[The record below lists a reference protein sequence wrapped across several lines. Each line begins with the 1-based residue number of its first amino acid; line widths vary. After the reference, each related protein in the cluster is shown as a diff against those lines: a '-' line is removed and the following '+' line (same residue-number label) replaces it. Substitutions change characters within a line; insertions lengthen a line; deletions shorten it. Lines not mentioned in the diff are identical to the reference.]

1 MMIGETLLLAGGILL
16 VVLGII
22 GVIVPILP
30 GVLLVYLGLFL
41 VAWSDGFV
49 RVGWVSLGVVF
60 VLGAV
65 AWVIDVATTS
75 LGARQFG
82 ASRWAAL
89 GAAGG
94 MIIGLFFG
102 LPGLILG
109 PFLGALTVELIIRK
123 DLLEAGKAGVGSWL
137 GLLLGTALKLALV
150 FTMIGIFALAYF
162 F

>member
-1 MMIGETLLLAGGILL
+1 M
-16 VVLGII
+16 V
-22 GVIVPILP
+22 
-30 GVLLVYLGLFL
+30 L

-49 RVGWVSLGVVF
+49 RVGWITLAVLF

-65 AWVIDVATTS
+65 AWVIDFATTS

-89 GAAGG
+89 GAATG
-94 MIIGLFFG
+94 MLIGLFFG
-102 LPGLILG
+102 LPGLIIG
-109 PFLGALTVELIIRK
+109 PFLGALTIELIIRK
-123 DLLEAGKAGVGSWL
+123 DFVEAGKAGLGSWL

-150 FTMIGIFALAYF
+150 FTMVGIFAFAYF